1 MGHGRPVNRGRLL
14 ALEGLDGSGKSTQV
28 AALGEALRAAGH
40 DVLVTREPTEGP
52 YGRRIRSMARSG
64 EPVAPEVEL
73 RWFVEDRRAH
83 VAEVIEPGLAAGR
96 VVLTD
101 RYFLSTVAYQ
111 GARGLDPG
119 KLLAESEA
127 EFPLPDLVLLLEIE
141 PELGLQ
147 RVSGRGGAAD
157 TAFERLHFLERVDA
171 NFRALDRPYLAR
183 IDARGP
189 EEVVRRAVL
198 ECVRRRLG
206 LLG

>member
-1 MGHGRPVNRGRLL
+1 VNRGRLL

-28 AALGEALRAAGH
+28 AALAEALRAAGH

-64 EPVAPEVEL
+64 EAVPPEEEL
-73 RWFVEDRRAH
+73 RWFVADRRAH
-83 VAEVIEPGLAAGR
+83 VAEVIEPGLRAGR
-96 VVLTD
+96 LVLTD
-101 RYFLSTVAYQ
+101 RYYLSTVAYQ

-119 KLLAESEA
+119 KLLTASEA
-127 EFPLPDLVLLLEIE
+127 EFPLPDLVVLLEIE

-147 RVSGRGGAAD
+147 RVSGRGGVAE
-157 TAFERLHFLERVDA
+157 TAFERLHFLERVGA

-189 EEVVRRAVL
+189 EEVVHRAVL
-198 ECVRRRLG
+198 ECVRQRLG

>member
-1 MGHGRPVNRGRLL
+1 VNRGRLL
-14 ALEGLDGSGKSTQV
+14 AFEGLDGSGKSTQV
-28 AALGEALRAAGH
+28 A
-40 DVLVTREPTEGP
+40 
-52 YGRRIRSMARSG
+52 MARSG
-64 EPVAPEVEL
+64 EAIVPEQEL

-96 VVLTD
+96 LIVTD
-101 RYFLSTVAYQ
+101 RYYLSTVAYQ

-119 KLLAESEA
+119 RLLGESEA

-147 RVSGRGGAAD
+147 RVSGRGGVAE
-157 TAFERLHFLERVDA
+157 TVFERRQFLELVGA

-189 EEVVRRAVL
+189 EEVVHRAVL
-198 ECVRRRLG
+198 DCVRQRLG